1 MTTIIAGQYD
11 TFDQAGL
18 ASDRLREAGFGAQAI
33 SVFFNGA
40 PGRHATFPIGGDE
53 FADPEAH
60 PLGRGVGKGAAA
72 GAGVGAAAVV
82 GGPLAGAA
90 AAGVGA
96 YVGGLAGA
104 ASESE
109 SHDAEDPHKVWRR
122 PAGVMVAV
130 AIDDPSRERA
140 ALDALRDSGAHN
152 IEQAEGEIRDG
163 NWVDFDPLASPRLV
177 DEPQRSAPAA

>member
-11 TFDQAGL
+11 TFDEAGL
-18 ASDRLREAGFGAQAI
+18 AADRLREAGFGAQAI

-60 PLGRGVGKGAAA
+60 PLGRGVG
-72 GAGVGAAAVV
+72 
-82 GGPLAGAA
+82 
-90 AAGVGA
+90 A

-109 SHDAEDPHKVWRR
+109 SHDAEDPHRVWRR

-140 ALDALRDSGAHN
+140 ALDALRDTGAEN

-163 NWVDFDPLASPRLV
+163 NWIDFDPLASPRLV